1 MDATRTAPRLRFA
14 RLRMSDAA
22 LARALFADLLGW
34 SMSEAR
40 GRRLFRGPGLQVEVS
55 TAPAADGRPGAAG
68 PDLLGWQVP
77 DLLDW
82 QRHCHRQG
90 LSVADERLLGP
101 DSALQLAAEDT
112 GGCVLEFSERH
123 GLPGMPGSPTAVAPA
138 CPHARPLAAIDLRV
152 RAPERVAAHW
162 SRLLALPM
170 VRQEG
175 LPGVATPC
183 GTLRFMPAAEHAD
196 AGIEGLGMR
205 SEEASALQTWTR
217 ALRLA
222 PPPAGPWRIGG
233 LTLRCA

>member
-1 MDATRTAPRLRFA
+1 MDVVRPAPRLRFA

-40 GRRLFRGPGLQVEVS
+40 GRRLFRGPGLDVEVT
-55 TAPAADGRPGAAG
+55 TAAAADGPAG

-90 LSVADERLLGP
+90 LSVTDEGLLGP

-123 GLPGMPGSPTAVAPA
+123 DAHGIATPAAVGVPA
-138 CPHARPLAAIDLRV
+138 RARARPLAAIDLRV

-162 SRLLALPM
+162 SRLLALPA

-175 LPGVATPC
+175 LPAVATAC
-183 GTLRFMPAAEHAD
+183 GALRFMPAAEHAD
-196 AGIEGLGMR
+196 AGIDGLWMR
-205 SEEASALQTWTR
+205 PEEAGALQTWTHQ
-217 ALRLA
+217 LGLQ

-233 LTLRCA
+233 LTLRCT